1 MSNSSNLPLNFYFS
15 TKDPE
20 FSTNTTVVP
29 SKPGNYVSHVFV
41 TAPLYDFTDTR
52 IGYKVTDD
60 YVQQIGPNKYI
71 VRLNNTYYLDGKGSI
86 SWQYVF
92 ENDKNTVFYPIN
104 QLAASN
110 IISGTG
116 EYYGKNG
123 FVSLFPKAD
132 GSRVV
137 NVTFV

>member
-1 MSNSSNLPLNFYFS
+1 M
-15 TKDPE
+15 
-20 FSTNTTVVP
+20 
-29 SKPGNYVSHVFV
+29 

-60 YVQQIGPNKYI
+60 YVQQIGPDKYI
-71 VRLNNTYYLDGKGSI
+71 VQLNNTYYLDGKGSI

-123 FVSLFPKAD
+123 FVSLFQI
-132 GSRVV
+132 
-137 NVTFV
+137 